1 MLPSDLEKET
11 DFDVN
16 RQRDELNEIK
26 KVSNQSHVSSARI
39 KATIRLASS

>member
-16 RQRDELNEIK
+16 RQRDDLDELAG
-26 KVSNQSHVSSARI
+26 VS
-39 KATIRLASS
+39 